1 MEGCIGDGAA
11 IGIEPGIEPGDV
23 VDEDGGGA
31 CVPHGTPSGGSV
43 VLGIADGEMPLGDTV
58 VGTDCGD

>member
-11 IGIEPGIEPGDV
+11 IGIEPGIVPGDV
-23 VDEDGGGA
+23 EDEDGGGA
-31 CVPHGTPSGGSV
+31 CVPQGTPSAGSV